1 MTHRRRQARKSRQQR
16 IGFESLESRQ
26 VLTAGL
32 GGVDPDLWAWDAG
45 AAAESADILAES
57 WVASDGWY
65 DDNWWVDDG
74 SWVDDTSWN
83 DGGSW
88 SNDDWWVTAD
98 WSGDDSAFG
107 TDVVTAF
114 VDAVADEGSGL
125 QTAIKVDVGSTVTG
139 EAAVSEPNPFAPEA
153 TPGPEAVPAAETF
166 IVSLTPYDVA
176 AESVHRVELSV
187 EPVTEVLWGTVFE
200 DLTAVTVATAT
211 ADTTAGDQHESVI
224 DVPSF
229 ELILEGFDPA
239 PAVLDDAAVTELD
252 DPVVM
257 VDEPVATVDEPVAM
271 VDEPVV
277 MVDEPVVMVDDP
289 VVMVDDP
296 VVMVDD
302 PVVMVDEPVVMVDE
316 PVATVDES
324 VAVVPSTPLPAGR
337 TPAKTQSVAGRFTS
351 WAGMFVQG
359 FGGFS
364 GSSDAASLS
373 DSEIPGRGRLR
384 GRLPFRPAN

>member
-16 IGFESLESRQ
+16 VGFESLESRQ
-26 VLTAGL
+26 VLAADFGD
-32 GGVDPDLWAWDAG
+32 VDPDLWAWDAG

-57 WVASDGWY
+57 WEASDGWY
-65 DDNWWVDDG
+65 DDNWWVDDS

-83 DGGSW
+83 DAGSW
-88 SNDDWWVTAD
+88 SNDDWWVTAN
-98 WSGDDSAFG
+98 WSGDDSAVG
-107 TDVVTAF
+107 T
-114 VDAVADEGSGL
+114 AVASAVEDAGGDDGSGL

-139 EAAVSEPNPFAPEA
+139 EAAVSEPNIFAPEV

-187 EPVTEVLWGTVFE
+187 EPVIEVLWGTVSDGVTDVTVTAETSAGDQDAAVIDAPSFNVILE
-200 DLTAVTVATAT
+200 GVDSATAGLDDTAVTEFE
-211 ADTTAGDQHESVI
+211 D
-224 DVPSF
+224 PS
-229 ELILEGFDPA
+229 
-239 PAVLDDAAVTELD
+239 AV
-252 DPVVM
+252 
-257 VDEPVATVDEPVAM
+257 VDEPVATVDE
-271 VDEPVV
+271 
-277 MVDEPVVMVDDP
+277 
-289 VVMVDDP
+289 P

-364 GSSDAASLS
+364 GSSDAPSLS
-373 DSEIPGRGRLR
+373 DSEIPGRGRSR
-384 GRLPFRPAN
+384 SRLPFRPVN